1 MCYVCKKEFN
11 VKKIEAHVELCKLL
25 TKRDML
31 PTLSQQIPEEPVE
44 FQQVLSIAFKKKS
57 HASPVD
63 SDGDRRKSPSTQ
75 RASVGSIKVFD
86 KNE

>member
-44 FQQVLSIAFKKKS
+44 F
-57 HASPVD
+57 
-63 SDGDRRKSPSTQ
+63 
-75 RASVGSIKVFD
+75 
-86 KNE
+86 